1 MAEINIPGLFD
12 TQINM
17 KRQSIEDARAMA
29 AIGDPARNLM
39 TYNTMRSGDI
49 YNQGLMGLAQLMGG
63 SPSPEMSKQ
72 QALEEVFEQFGNPE
86 TPEDAMA
93 ISDALRQRGLYNE
106 AMKFANFAN
115 EMRANMPKNEKT
127 DKIKNYEYGME
138 LPEEQRQ
145 AYFDT
150 INPSQVPNSYAEYQ
164 RTDST
169 PTGAEYLAFLNN
181 AGSKVEETTEW
192 RNYSNTTMN
201 PTKEGFKIW
210 IDRNVNIQKFS
221 SAKELQLSLLA
232 NDPQFITLSEEEQ
245 KIQLD
250 AIESEYAD
258 IQTFTQR
265 GVVYDAVT
273 KEAMLPG
280 STEKIP
286 TTTVGGRIYDA
297 RDMTLIND
305 DGVKRKMVKREDNK
319 WYYEDNGSKVFAND
333 VTVTDPETK
342 AAEIYRLAGMPKN
355 ENDKVAIASSLIEA
369 GLAGTDVFTELM
381 KSVDKDSAN
390 AIQQENLIV
399 KSIERLGQNYVDSGV
414 GEMNTILMPIEQQ
427 ISKFMQKSQA
437 GDGTT
442 IWTGDIP
449 GWATVKRFERLA
461 PGTLGYEARYFA
473 QTASTLINNVLKQR
487 SGAAVTDPE
496 WERLQSEYSTGWTTS
511 AGFASWVERIR
522 NFTNKTEQNVIGGYQ
537 PIVVNRYF
545 ANQGQYITLTDPEN
559 QLNQIPIGGFWK
571 DSEGNIRQRKR

>member
-1 MAEINIPGLFD
+1 
-12 TQINM
+12 
-17 KRQSIEDARAMA
+17 
-29 AIGDPARNLM
+29 
-39 TYNTMRSGDI
+39 
-49 YNQGLMGLAQLMGG
+49 
-63 SPSPEMSKQ
+63 
-72 QALEEVFEQFGNPE
+72 
-86 TPEDAMA
+86 
-93 ISDALRQRGLYNE
+93 
-106 AMKFANFAN
+106 
-115 EMRANMPKNEKT
+115 
-127 DKIKNYEYGME
+127 
-138 LPEEQRQ
+138 
-145 AYFDT
+145 
-150 INPSQVPNSYAEYQ
+150 
-164 RTDST
+164 
-169 PTGAEYLAFLNN
+169 
-181 AGSKVEETTEW
+181 
-192 RNYSNTTMN
+192 
-201 PTKEGFKIW
+201 
-210 IDRNVNIQKFS
+210 
-221 SAKELQLSLLA
+221 
-232 NDPQFITLSEEEQ
+232 
-245 KIQLD
+245 
-250 AIESEYAD
+250 
-258 IQTFTQR
+258 
-265 GVVYDAVT
+265 
-273 KEAMLPG
+273 MLPG

-414 GEMNTILMPIEQQ
+414 GEMNSILMPIEQQ

>member
-355 ENDKVAIASSLIEA
+355 ENDKVAIASSLIQA

>member
-1 MAEINIPGLFD
+1 MAEEYQGLLADERLRVAEEAAKRTRGRGGVFLAAKGAERMRQGTRSMLGIEEPVVAEAKAKAAKD
-12 TQINM
+12 AKLQSILSKYPNM
-17 KRQSIEDARAMA
+17 KTRADYQK
-29 AIGDPARNLM
+29 AIN
-39 TYNTMRSGDI
+39 
-49 YNQGLMGLAQLMGG
+49 
-63 SPSPEMSKQ
+63 E
-72 QALEEVFEQFGNPE
+72 
-86 TPEDAMA
+86 
-93 ISDALRQRGLYNE
+93 LYINGYT
-106 AMKFANFAN
+106 NFAN
-115 EMRANMPKNEKT
+115 DILNLMKELPQAKDEKT
-127 DKIKNYEYGME
+127 DKIRNYEYGME
-138 LPEEQRQ
+138 LPEDKRQ
-145 AYFDT
+145 AYFDS

-164 RTDST
+164 RTDAT
-169 PTGAEYLAFLNN
+169 PTGAEYLAYLNN
-181 AGSKVEETTEW
+181 AGNNVEQTTEW

-201 PTKEGFKIW
+201 PTKEGFAIW
-210 IDRNVNIQKFS
+210 IDRNQNIQKFS

-232 NDPQFITLSEEEQ
+232 NDPQFITLSDAEQ
-245 KIQLD
+245 KIKLD

-258 IQTFTQR
+258 IETFTQN

-280 STEKIP
+280 SKEKIP
-286 TTTVGGRIYDA
+286 TITVGGRIYDA

-305 DGVKRKMVKREDNK
+305 EGVSRKMVKREDNK
-319 WYYEDNGSKVFAND
+319 WYYEDNGSRVFNND
-333 VTVTDPETK
+333 VSVIDPESK
-342 AAEIYRLAGMPKN
+342 AAEIYQKAGMPQT
-355 ENDKVAIASSLIEA
+355 EDDKIALASSLIQA

-442 IWTGDIP
+442 IWTGEIP
-449 GWATVKRFERLA
+449 GWATVKRYERLA

-496 WERLQSEYSTGWTTS
+496 WERLQSEYSQGWTTS

-545 ANQGQYITLTDPEN
+545 ANQGQYITLNDPEN

>member
-1 MAEINIPGLFD
+1 MAEEYQGLLADERLRVAEEAANRTRGRGGVFLAAKGAERMRQGTRSMLGIEEPVVAEAKKAQARD
-12 TQINM
+12 A
-17 KRQSIEDARAMA
+17 KLQSILSKYPNMQTRADYQK
-29 AIGDPARNLM
+29 AINELYINGYTEHANSILNLM
-39 TYNTMRSGDI
+39 KE
-49 YNQGLMGLAQLMGG
+49 L
-63 SPSPEMSKQ
+63 P
-72 QALEEVFEQFGNPE
+72 QAK
-86 TPEDAMA
+86 D
-93 ISDALRQRGLYNE
+93 
-106 AMKFANFAN
+106 
-115 EMRANMPKNEKT
+115 EKT
-127 DKIKNYEYGME
+127 DKIRNYEYGMA
-138 LPEEQRQ
+138 LPENERQ
-145 AYFDT
+145 PYFDS
-150 INPSQVPNSYAEYQ
+150 INPSQVPNSYSEYQ

-169 PTGAEYLAFLNN
+169 PTGVEYLAYLNN
-181 AGSKVEETTEW
+181 AGNNVEQTTEW

-201 PTKEGFKIW
+201 PTKEGFAIW
-210 IDRNVNIQKFS
+210 IDRNQNIQKFS

-232 NDPQFITLSEEEQ
+232 NDPQFITLSDAEQ
-245 KIQLD
+245 KIKLD

-258 IQTFTQR
+258 IETFTQN

-280 STEKIP
+280 SKEKIP
-286 TTTVGGRIYDA
+286 TITVGGRIYDA

-305 DGVKRKMVKREDNK
+305 EGVSRKMVKREDDK
-319 WYYEDNGSKVFAND
+319 WYYEDNGSRVFNND
-333 VTVTDPETK
+333 VTVTDPEAK
-342 AAEIYRLAGMPKN
+342 AAEIYRLAGMPEN
-355 ENDKVAIASSLIEA
+355 ENDKVAIASSLIQA

-442 IWTGDIP
+442 IWTGEIP
-449 GWATVKRFERLA
+449 GWATVKRYERLA

-496 WERLQSEYSTGWTTS
+496 WERLQSEYSQGWTTS

-545 ANQGQYITLTDPEN
+545 ANQGQYITLNDPEN

>member
-1 MAEINIPGLFD
+1 MAEEYQGLLADERLRVAEEAANRTRGRGGVFLAAKGAERMRQGTRSMLGIEEPVVAEAKKAQARD
-12 TQINM
+12 A
-17 KRQSIEDARAMA
+17 KLQSILSKYPNMQTRADYQK
-29 AIGDPARNLM
+29 AINDLYINGYTEHANSILNLM
-39 TYNTMRSGDI
+39 KE
-49 YNQGLMGLAQLMGG
+49 L
-63 SPSPEMSKQ
+63 P
-72 QALEEVFEQFGNPE
+72 QAK
-86 TPEDAMA
+86 D
-93 ISDALRQRGLYNE
+93 
-106 AMKFANFAN
+106 
-115 EMRANMPKNEKT
+115 EKT
-127 DKIKNYEYGME
+127 DKIRNYEYGME
-138 LPEEQRQ
+138 LPEDKRQ
-145 AYFDT
+145 AYFDS

-164 RTDST
+164 RTDAT
-169 PTGAEYLAFLNN
+169 PTGAEYLAYLNN
-181 AGSKVEETTEW
+181 AGNNVEQTTEW

-201 PTKEGFKIW
+201 PSKEGFAKW
-210 IDRNVNIQKFS
+210 IDRNQNIQKFS
-221 SAKELQLSLLA
+221 SSKEIQLSMLA
-232 NDPQFITLSEEEQ
+232 NDPNFITLPEAEQ
-245 KIQLD
+245 KIKLD

-258 IQTFTQR
+258 IETFTQN

-273 KEAMLPG
+273 REAMLPG
-280 STEKIP
+280 SKEKIP
-286 TTTVGGRIYDA
+286 TITVGGRIYDA

-305 DGVKRKMVKREDNK
+305 EGVSRKMVKREDNK
-319 WYYEDNGSKVFAND
+319 WYYEDNGSRVFNND
-333 VTVTDPETK
+333 VSVIDPESK
-342 AAEIYRLAGMPKN
+342 AAEIYQKAGMPQT
-355 ENDKVAIASSLIEA
+355 EDDKIALASSLIQA

-442 IWTGDIP
+442 IWTGEIP
-449 GWATVKRFERLA
+449 GWATVKRYERLA

-496 WERLQSEYSTGWTTS
+496 WERLQSEYSQGWTTS

-545 ANQGQYITLTDPEN
+545 ANQGQYITLNDPEN

>member
-1 MAEINIPGLFD
+1 MAEEYQGLLADERLRVAEEAANRTRGRGGVFLAAKGAERMRQGTRSMLGIEEPVVAEAKAKAAKD
-12 TQINM
+12 AKLQSILSKYPNM
-17 KRQSIEDARAMA
+17 KTRADYQK
-29 AIGDPARNLM
+29 AIN
-39 TYNTMRSGDI
+39 
-49 YNQGLMGLAQLMGG
+49 
-63 SPSPEMSKQ
+63 E
-72 QALEEVFEQFGNPE
+72 
-86 TPEDAMA
+86 
-93 ISDALRQRGLYNE
+93 LYINGYT
-106 AMKFANFAN
+106 NFAN
-115 EMRANMPKNEKT
+115 DILNLMKELPQAKDEKT
-127 DKIKNYEYGME
+127 DKIRNYEYGME
-138 LPEEQRQ
+138 LPEDKRQ
-145 AYFDT
+145 AYFDS

-164 RTDST
+164 RTDAT
-169 PTGAEYLAFLNN
+169 PTGAEYLAYLNN
-181 AGSKVEETTEW
+181 AGNNVEQTTEW

-201 PTKEGFKIW
+201 PTKEGFAIW
-210 IDRNVNIQKFS
+210 IDRNQNIQKFS

-232 NDPQFITLSEEEQ
+232 NDPQFITLSDAEQ
-245 KIQLD
+245 KIKLD

-258 IQTFTQR
+258 IETFTQN

-280 STEKIP
+280 SKEKIP
-286 TTTVGGRIYDA
+286 TITVGGRIYDA

-305 DGVKRKMVKREDNK
+305 EGVSRKMVKREDNK
-319 WYYEDNGSKVFAND
+319 WYYEDNGSRVFNND
-333 VTVTDPETK
+333 VSVIDPESK
-342 AAEIYRLAGMPKN
+342 AAEIYQKAGMPQT
-355 ENDKVAIASSLIEA
+355 EDDKIALASSLIQA

-442 IWTGDIP
+442 IWTGEIP
-449 GWATVKRFERLA
+449 GWATVKRYERLA

-496 WERLQSEYSTGWTTS
+496 WERLQSEYSQGWTTS

-545 ANQGQYITLTDPEN
+545 ANQGQYITLNDPEN

>member
-1 MAEINIPGLFD
+1 MAEEYQGLLADERLRVAEEAANRTRGRGGVFLAAKGAERMRQGTRSMLGIEEPVVAEAKKAQARD
-12 TQINM
+12 A
-17 KRQSIEDARAMA
+17 KLQSILSKYPNMQTRADYQK
-29 AIGDPARNLM
+29 AINDLYINGYTEHANSILNLM
-39 TYNTMRSGDI
+39 KE
-49 YNQGLMGLAQLMGG
+49 L
-63 SPSPEMSKQ
+63 P
-72 QALEEVFEQFGNPE
+72 QAK
-86 TPEDAMA
+86 D
-93 ISDALRQRGLYNE
+93 
-106 AMKFANFAN
+106 
-115 EMRANMPKNEKT
+115 EKT
-127 DKIKNYEYGME
+127 DKIRNYEYGME
-138 LPEEQRQ
+138 LPEDKRQ
-145 AYFDT
+145 AYFDS

-164 RTDST
+164 RTDAT
-169 PTGAEYLAFLNN
+169 PTGAEYLAYLNN
-181 AGSKVEETTEW
+181 AGNNVEQTTEW

-201 PTKEGFKIW
+201 PTKEGFAIW
-210 IDRNVNIQKFS
+210 IDRNQNIQKFS

-232 NDPQFITLSEEEQ
+232 NDPQFITLSDAEQ
-245 KIQLD
+245 KIKLD

-258 IQTFTQR
+258 IETFTQN

-280 STEKIP
+280 SKEKIP
-286 TTTVGGRIYDA
+286 TITVGGRIYDA

-305 DGVKRKMVKREDNK
+305 EGVSRKMVKREDNK
-319 WYYEDNGSKVFAND
+319 WYYEDNGSRVFNND
-333 VTVTDPETK
+333 VSVIDPESK
-342 AAEIYRLAGMPKN
+342 AAEIYQKAGMPQT
-355 ENDKVAIASSLIEA
+355 EDDKIALASSLIQA

-442 IWTGDIP
+442 IWTGEIP
-449 GWATVKRFERLA
+449 GWATVKRYERLA

-496 WERLQSEYSTGWTTS
+496 WERLQSEYSQGWTTS

-545 ANQGQYITLTDPEN
+545 ANQGQYITLNDPEN

>member
-1 MAEINIPGLFD
+1 MAEEYQGLLADERLRVAEEAANRTRGRGGVFLAAKGAERMRQGTRSMLGIEEPVVAEAKAKAAKD
-12 TQINM
+12 A
-17 KRQSIEDARAMA
+17 KLQSILSKYPNMQTRADYQK
-29 AIGDPARNLM
+29 AINELYINGYTEHANSILNLM
-39 TYNTMRSGDI
+39 KE
-49 YNQGLMGLAQLMGG
+49 L
-63 SPSPEMSKQ
+63 P
-72 QALEEVFEQFGNPE
+72 QAK
-86 TPEDAMA
+86 D
-93 ISDALRQRGLYNE
+93 
-106 AMKFANFAN
+106 
-115 EMRANMPKNEKT
+115 EKT
-127 DKIKNYEYGME
+127 DKIRNYEYGQA
-138 LPEEQRQ
+138 LPEEERQ
-145 AYFDT
+145 AYFDS
-150 INPSQVPNSYAEYQ
+150 INPSRVPNSYAEYQ
-164 RTDST
+164 RTDAT
-169 PTGAEYLAFLNN
+169 PTGAEYLAYLNN
-181 AGSKVEETTEW
+181 AGNNVEQTTEW

-201 PTKEGFKIW
+201 PSKEGFAKW
-210 IDRNVNIQKFS
+210 IDRNQNIQKFG

-232 NDPQFITLSEEEQ
+232 NDPKFITLSTAEQ

-258 IQTFTQR
+258 IETFTQN

-280 STEKIP
+280 SKEKIP
-286 TTTVGGRIYDA
+286 TITVGGRIYDA

-305 DGVKRKMVKREDNK
+305 EGVSRKMVKREDKK
-319 WYYEDNGSKVFAND
+319 WYYEDNGSRVFNND
-333 VTVTDPETK
+333 ITVTDPEAK
-342 AAEIYRLAGMPKN
+342 AAEIYRVAGMPEN
-355 ENDKVAIASSLIEA
+355 ENDKVALASSLIQA

-473 QTASTLINNVLKQR
+473 QTASTLINNVLKER

>member
-1 MAEINIPGLFD
+1 MAEEYQGLLADERLRVAEEAANRTRGRGGVFLAAKGAERMRQGTRSMLGIEEPVVAEAKAKAAKD
-12 TQINM
+12 AKLQSILSKYPNM
-17 KRQSIEDARAMA
+17 KTRADYQK
-29 AIGDPARNLM
+29 AIN
-39 TYNTMRSGDI
+39 
-49 YNQGLMGLAQLMGG
+49 
-63 SPSPEMSKQ
+63 E
-72 QALEEVFEQFGNPE
+72 
-86 TPEDAMA
+86 
-93 ISDALRQRGLYNE
+93 LYINGYT
-106 AMKFANFAN
+106 NFAN
-115 EMRANMPKNEKT
+115 DILNLMKELPQAKDEKT
-127 DKIKNYEYGME
+127 DKIRNYEYGME
-138 LPEEQRQ
+138 LPEDKRQ
-145 AYFDT
+145 AYFDS

-164 RTDST
+164 RTDAT
-169 PTGAEYLAFLNN
+169 PTGAEYLAYLNN
-181 AGSKVEETTEW
+181 AGNNVEQTTEW

-201 PTKEGFKIW
+201 PSKEGFAKW
-210 IDRNVNIQKFS
+210 IDRNQNIQKFS
-221 SAKELQLSLLA
+221 SSKEIQLSMLA
-232 NDPQFITLSEEEQ
+232 NDPNFITLPEAEQ
-245 KIQLD
+245 KIKLD

-258 IQTFTQR
+258 IETFTQN

-280 STEKIP
+280 SKEKIP
-286 TTTVGGRIYDA
+286 TITVGGRIYDA

-305 DGVKRKMVKREDNK
+305 EGVSRKMVKREDNK
-319 WYYEDNGSKVFAND
+319 WYYEDNGSRVFNND
-333 VTVTDPETK
+333 VSVIDPESK
-342 AAEIYRLAGMPKN
+342 AAEIYQKAGMPQT
-355 ENDKVAIASSLIEA
+355 EDDKIALASSLIQA

-442 IWTGDIP
+442 IWTGEIP
-449 GWATVKRFERLA
+449 GWATVKRYERLA

-496 WERLQSEYSTGWTTS
+496 WERLQSEYSQGWTTS

-545 ANQGQYITLTDPEN
+545 ANQGQYITLNDPEN